1 MKILTNVLKLA
12 VGLLVLGAAVAQA
25 AYPEKPIRI
34 VVPFPVGTGAD
45 IAARRLAE
53 ALSQE
58 LKQPIV
64 VDNRSGAGG
73 ALGSSLVAKA
83 VPDGYTL
90 LAGTLNTHA
99 MNLALYPDLPY
110 HPVRDF
116 EPITRI
122 TAFPNALVVPVSLK
136 VNTLAELIV
145 LAKSREATPLNYGS
159 GGSGTSAHLS
169 AVLLAQTAGIKL
181 QHIPYKGTSQVMVDL
196 LAGRVD
202 MIFGNIPVVLPHV
215 KDGQL
220 KALVVTAEQR
230 SAQMPEVPTVV
241 ELGIKNAEISVWI
254 GLFAP
259 KNTPA
264 DIISLLNAASRKIL
278 ATPAMQA
285 AYLQEGGQ
293 VQTDASS
300 AAFAAIL
307 QKDIERWTRVV
318 KESGASVDN

>member
-1 MKILTNVLKLA
+1 MKRLICDL
-12 VGLLVLGAAVAQA
+12 GRVLGLFVLSLTIVQA
-25 AYPEKPIRI
+25 AYPEKSIRI

-58 LKQPIV
+58 LKQSFI

-73 ALGSSLVAKA
+73 ALGSTLVAKA

-99 MNLALYPDLPY
+99 MNQALYPDLPY
-110 HPVRDF
+110 DPVRDF

-136 VNTLAELIV
+136 VNTLAELIS
-145 LAKSREATPLNYGS
+145 LAKQREATPLTYGS

-202 MIFGNIPVVLPHV
+202 MIFGNIPVVLPYV
-215 KDGQL
+215 KEGQL
-220 KALVVTAEQR
+220 KALTVTAEQR
-230 SAQMPEVPTVV
+230 SGQMPDVPTVV

-259 KNTPA
+259 KNTPSE
-264 DIISLLNAASRKIL
+264 IIQLLNATARKIL
-278 ATPAMQA
+278 ATPAMQS

-300 AAFAAIL
+300 AEFAVVL
-307 QKDIERWTRVV
+307 QKDIDRWNRVV
-318 KESGASVDN
+318 KESGASVNN

>member
-1 MKILTNVLKLA
+1 MKRLICDF
-12 VGLLVLGAAVAQA
+12 GRVLGLFVLSVTIVQA
-25 AYPEKPIRI
+25 AYPEKSIRI

-58 LKQPIV
+58 LKQSFI

-73 ALGSSLVAKA
+73 ALGSTLVAKA

-99 MNLALYPDLPY
+99 MNQALYPDLPY
-110 HPVRDF
+110 DPVRDF

-136 VNTLAELIV
+136 VNTLAELIS
-145 LAKSREATPLNYGS
+145 LAKQREATPLTYGS

-202 MIFGNIPVVLPHV
+202 MIFGNIPVVLPYV
-215 KDGQL
+215 KEGQL
-220 KALVVTAEQR
+220 KALTVTAEQR
-230 SAQMPEVPTVV
+230 SGQMPDVPTVV

-259 KNTPA
+259 KNTPSE
-264 DIISLLNAASRKIL
+264 IIQLLNATARKIL
-278 ATPAMQA
+278 ATPAMQS

-300 AAFAAIL
+300 AEFAVVL
-307 QKDIERWTRVV
+307 QKDIDRWNRVV
-318 KESGASVDN
+318 KESGASVNN

>member
-1 MKILTNVLKLA
+1 MKRLICDF
-12 VGLLVLGAAVAQA
+12 GRVLGLFVLSVTIVQA
-25 AYPEKPIRI
+25 AYPEKSIRI

-58 LKQPIV
+58 LKQSFI

-73 ALGSSLVAKA
+73 ALGSTLVAKA

-99 MNLALYPDLPY
+99 MNQALYPDLPY
-110 HPVRDF
+110 DPVRDF

-136 VNTLAELIV
+136 VNTLAELIS
-145 LAKSREATPLNYGS
+145 LAKQREATPLTYGS

-202 MIFGNIPVVLPHV
+202 MIFGNIPVVLPYV
-215 KDGQL
+215 KEGQL
-220 KALVVTAEQR
+220 KALTVTAEQR
-230 SAQMPEVPTVV
+230 SGQMPDVPTVV
-241 ELGIKNAEISVWI
+241 ELGIKNAVISVWI

-259 KNTPA
+259 KNTPSE
-264 DIISLLNAASRKIL
+264 IIQLLNATARKIL
-278 ATPAMQA
+278 ATPAMQS

-300 AAFAAIL
+300 AEFAVVL
-307 QKDIERWTRVV
+307 QKDIDRWNRVV
-318 KESGASVDN
+318 KESGASVNN

>member
-1 MKILTNVLKLA
+1 MRILNSLLKLA
-12 VGLLVLGAAVAQA
+12 IGLLLFSTTVAQA

-53 ALSQE
+53 ALSLE
-58 LKQPIV
+58 LKQSIV
-64 VDNRSGAGG
+64 IDNRSGAGG
-73 ALGSSLVAKA
+73 ALGSTFVAKA
-83 VPDGYTL
+83 APDGYTL

-99 MNLALYPDLPY
+99 MNQALYPDLPY

-136 VNTLAELIV
+136 VNTLAELIA
-145 LAKSREATPLNYGS
+145 LAKSRETTPLNYGS

-215 KDGQL
+215 KEGQL
-220 KALVVTAEQR
+220 KALAVTAEQR
-230 SAQMPEVPTVV
+230 SPQMPEVPTVV

-264 DIISLLNAASRKIL
+264 DIISLLNTTSRKIL
-278 ATPAMQA
+278 ATPEMQA
-285 AYLQEGGQ
+285 AYLKEGGQ
-293 VQTDASS
+293 VQTDANS

-318 KESGASVDN
+318 KESGASVNN

>member
-1 MKILTNVLKLA
+1 MKRLICDL
-12 VGLLVLGAAVAQA
+12 GRVLGLFVLSLTIVQA
-25 AYPEKPIRI
+25 AYPEKSIRI

-58 LKQPIV
+58 LKQSFI

-73 ALGSSLVAKA
+73 ALGSTLVAKA

-99 MNLALYPDLPY
+99 MNRALYPDLPY
-110 HPVRDF
+110 DPVRDF

-136 VNTLAELIV
+136 VNTLAELIS
-145 LAKSREATPLNYGS
+145 LAKQREATPLTYGS

-202 MIFGNIPVVLPHV
+202 MIFGNIPVVLPYV
-215 KDGQL
+215 KEGQL
-220 KALVVTAEQR
+220 KALTVTAEQR
-230 SAQMPEVPTVV
+230 SGQMPDVPTVV

-259 KNTPA
+259 KNTPSE
-264 DIISLLNAASRKIL
+264 IIQLLNATARKIL
-278 ATPAMQA
+278 ATPAMQS

-300 AAFAAIL
+300 AEFAVVL
-307 QKDIERWTRVV
+307 QKDIDRWNRVV
-318 KESGASVDN
+318 KESGASVNN

>member
-1 MKILTNVLKLA
+1 MRILNSLLKLA
-12 VGLLVLGAAVAQA
+12 IGLLMFGTTVAQA

-53 ALSQE
+53 ALSLE
-58 LKQPIV
+58 LKQSIV
-64 VDNRSGAGG
+64 IDNRSGAGG
-73 ALGSSLVAKA
+73 ALGSTFVAKA
-83 VPDGYTL
+83 APDGYTL

-99 MNLALYPDLPY
+99 MNQALYPDLPY

-136 VNTLAELIV
+136 VNTLAELIA
-145 LAKSREATPLNYGS
+145 LAKSRETTPLNYGS

-215 KDGQL
+215 KEGQL
-220 KALVVTAEQR
+220 KALAVTAEQR
-230 SAQMPEVPTVV
+230 SPQMPEVPTVV

-264 DIISLLNAASRKIL
+264 DIISLLNTTSRKIL

-300 AAFAAIL
+300 AEFAAIL

-318 KESGASVDN
+318 KESGASVNN

>member
-1 MKILTNVLKLA
+1 
-12 VGLLVLGAAVAQA
+12 
-25 AYPEKPIRI
+25 
-34 VVPFPVGTGAD
+34 
-45 IAARRLAE
+45 
-53 ALSQE
+53 
-58 LKQPIV
+58 
-64 VDNRSGAGG
+64 
-73 ALGSSLVAKA
+73 
-83 VPDGYTL
+83 
-90 LAGTLNTHA
+90 
-99 MNLALYPDLPY
+99 
-110 HPVRDF
+110 VRDF

-122 TAFPNALVVPVSLK
+122 TAFPNALVVPASLK
-136 VNTLAELIV
+136 VNTLAELIT

-215 KDGQL
+215 KEGQL
-220 KALVVTAEQR
+220 KALAVTAEER
-230 SAQMPEVPTVV
+230 SPQMPEVPTVV

-264 DIISLLNAASRKIL
+264 DIINLLNTTSRKIL

-300 AAFAAIL
+300 AEFAKIL

-318 KESGASVDN
+318 KESGASVNN

>member
-1 MKILTNVLKLA
+1 M
-12 VGLLVLGAAVAQA
+12 
-25 AYPEKPIRI
+25 
-34 VVPFPVGTGAD
+34 
-45 IAARRLAE
+45 
-53 ALSQE
+53 
-58 LKQPIV
+58 
-64 VDNRSGAGG
+64 
-73 ALGSSLVAKA
+73 
-83 VPDGYTL
+83 
-90 LAGTLNTHA
+90 
-99 MNLALYPDLPY
+99 
-110 HPVRDF
+110 
-116 EPITRI
+116 

-136 VNTLAELIV
+136 VNTLAELIA

-215 KDGQL
+215 KEGQL
-220 KALVVTAEQR
+220 KALAVTAEER

-264 DIISLLNAASRKIL
+264 DIISLLNATSRKIL

-300 AAFAAIL
+300 EEFAVIL
-307 QKDIERWTRVV
+307 QKDIERWNRVV
-318 KESGASVDN
+318 KESGASVNN

>member
-1 MKILTNVLKLA
+1 MKIIMHALKLTL
-12 VGLLVLGAAVAQA
+12 GFLMLGATVVQA

-53 ALSQE
+53 GLSQE
-58 LKQPIV
+58 LKQSII

-73 ALGSSLVAKA
+73 ALGSTFVAKA
-83 VPDGYTL
+83 APDGYTL

-99 MNLALYPDLPY
+99 MNQALYPDLPY
-110 HPVRDF
+110 DPVRDF

-136 VNTLAELIV
+136 VNTLAELIA
-145 LAKSREATPLNYGS
+145 LAKSRETTPLNYGS

-215 KDGQL
+215 KEGQL
-220 KALVVTAEQR
+220 KALAVTAEER
-230 SAQMPEVPTVV
+230 SAQMPDVPTVV

-264 DIISLLNAASRKIL
+264 DIISLLNATSRKIL
-278 ATPAMQA
+278 ATSLMQA

-293 VQTDASS
+293 VQTDVSS

-307 QKDIERWTRVV
+307 QKDIERWNRVV
-318 KESGASVDN
+318 KESGASATN

>member
-1 MKILTNVLKLA
+1 MKILNSLLKLA
-12 VGLLVLGAAVAQA
+12 IGLLLFSTTVAQA

-53 ALSQE
+53 ALSLE
-58 LKQPIV
+58 LKQSIV
-64 VDNRSGAGG
+64 IDNRSGAGG
-73 ALGSSLVAKA
+73 ALGSTFVAKA
-83 VPDGYTL
+83 APDGYTL

-99 MNLALYPDLPY
+99 MNQALYPDLPY

-136 VNTLAELIV
+136 VNTLAELIA
-145 LAKSREATPLNYGS
+145 LAKSRETTPLNYGS

-220 KALVVTAEQR
+220 KALAVTAEQR
-230 SAQMPEVPTVV
+230 SPQMPEVPTVV

-264 DIISLLNAASRKIL
+264 DIISLLNTTSRKIL

-285 AYLQEGGQ
+285 AYLKEGGQ
-293 VQTDASS
+293 VQTDVSS

-318 KESGASVDN
+318 KESGASVNN